1 MSLLDLSESIDS
13 LKSYMGSIGVTP
25 STTTVT
31 VCLLGG
37 ELTTLSLSYL
47 RQAKE
52 LLKQGFAN
60 FADIDIGLQTNLI
73 MTTAKLNEV
82 YKLFNGNVGTSI
94 DNFSAARKFKGS
106 AQAYKAIFEKNR
118 DHIEAKYG
126 TTLGGCYVVSS
137 DSVKHLESEVDLA
150 NRKGYPLK
158 LIVGR
163 QSSNGEAVFAR
174 EKLEDLIKL
183 YLKLLDGWFMH
194 SSVSLD
200 PFMYMLSRKLVLLG
214 GELDPFESCNMTNQ
228 CHKQGACV
236 EPNGDFYFCQELAD
250 LKKMKLGN
258 LLTGEF
264 DIAPLEASI
273 FRESSITIGCSAC
286 DHFIACKGGCMAYAL
301 DAGALPSAKDPY
313 CSLHHAVYSRLD
325 ELLSSYPK
333 SEVLKWKKS
342 LQ

>member
-13 LKSYMGSIGVTP
+13 LKSYMNSIGVD
-25 STTTVT
+25 SASTTVT

-37 ELTTLSLSYL
+37 ELTTLSLTYL

-52 LLKQGFAN
+52 LLKQGFAD
-60 FADIDIGLQTNLI
+60 FAGIVIGIQTNLI
-73 MTTAKLNEV
+73 MTTAKLDQV
-82 YKLFNGNVGTSI
+82 YRLFEGNVGTSV
-94 DNFSAARKFKGS
+94 DTFSAARKFKGS
-106 AQAYKAIFEKNR
+106 AETYKSIFEKNR
-118 DHIEAKYG
+118 EHVEDTYG

-137 DSVKHLESEVDLA
+137 DSVKHLESEVVLA
-150 NRKGYPLK
+150 NQKGYPLK

-163 QSSNGEAVFAR
+163 QSYNGDSVFTR
-174 EKLEDLIKL
+174 DKLDDLIKL
-183 YLKLLDGWFMH
+183 YLKLLDGWFMR

-200 PFMYMLSRKLVLLG
+200 PFLYMLNRKLVLLG

-228 CHKQGACV
+228 CHRQGACV

-264 DIAPLEASI
+264 DITPLEASI
-273 FRESSITIGCSAC
+273 FRESSTTIGCSAC
-286 DHFIACKGGCMAYAL
+286 EHFIACKGGCMAYAI

-313 CSLHHAVYSRLD
+313 CSLHHAVYSKLD
-325 ELLSSYPK
+325 MLLSNYSK